1 MSIFVVNRIVNKFA
15 SLWETII
22 IGVWQKVPEM
32 LFWQSNE
39 LMGWE
44 VTPGGSQ
51 LGKNGE

>member
-15 SLWETII
+15 SLWETNL

-32 LFWQSNE
+32 LLWQSNK

-44 VTPGGSQ
+44 GHSWWKPA
-51 LGKNGE
+51 E